1 MRTTLDI
8 DADVLEAAKEISA
21 RSKRTAGQVLSD
33 LARRA
38 LSSPV
43 ATGVGSPLEN
53 GFETIP
59 AEGRMVTVELV
70 RKLAEESDRA

>member
-1 MRTTLDI
+1 VRTTLDI

-38 LSSPV
+38 LSSP
-43 ATGVGSPLEN
+43 AAVGIGSQVEN

-59 AEGRMVTVELV
+59 AEGRVVTAELV
-70 RKLAEESDRA
+70 RRLAEESE